1 MMLDAFF
8 WIGLLLARRPAG
20 ARRPA
25 RTDLGLLARACLA
38 ALALLPLPA
47 RANGTPVKVI
57 LTYQPGLSNW
67 GPQTAS
73 GIAEIV
79 FGEGEVRL
87 LATGLPQLQGER
99 YTLWLL
105 RSASG
110 EALALAQG
118 DADRNSGVRID
129 TVLSDSIPE
138 KGWDIVLL
146 TVEPAGTLP
155 PSPGPRHS
163 IAGYFPREGTGV
175 GGELPRP
182 RELPRTG
189 GETLPATTLPSVPL
203 PQPQASDAQTASI
216 PPTVGHR
223 GGLPTWSLVAV
234 ISLGVG
240 LGLGYGVAR
249 TRR

>member
-1 MMLDAFF
+1 MIPVRTVLMPVPVQLSRAIL
-8 WIGLLLARRPAG
+8 WLLFAMVLLPALAV
-20 ARRPA
+20 
-25 RTDLGLLARACLA
+25 A
-38 ALALLPLPA
+38 ALPGPHTVL
-47 RANGTPVKVI
+47 ANGTPVKVI

-99 YTLWLL
+99 YTIWLM
-105 RSASG
+105 RSDSG

-118 DADRNSGVRID
+118 EADRNSGVRID
-129 TVLSDSIPE
+129 TVLNDSIPE
-138 KGWDIVLL
+138 KGWDVVLL
-146 TVEPAGTLP
+146 TVEPAGVLP

-163 IAGYFPREGTGV
+163 IAGYVPREGSGGG

-189 GETLPATTLPSVPL
+189 GDAPITTALPSVPL
-203 PQPQASDAQTASI
+203 PQPAGTGAQAAAAPVATERSGIRLWSVAS
-216 PPTVGHR
+216 
-223 GGLPTWSLVAV
+223 A
-234 ISLGVG
+234 ISLAVG
-240 LGLGYGVAR
+240 LGLGYGVVR

>member
-1 MMLDAFF
+1 M
-8 WIGLLLARRPAG
+8 I
-20 ARRPA
+20 PA
-25 RTDLGLLARACLA
+25 RTVLMPAPARPGRALLRVLFVLLLLA
-38 ALALLPLPA
+38 ALAVAVLPGPRPA
-47 RANGTPVKVI
+47 QANGTPVKVI

-99 YTLWLL
+99 YTIWLL
-105 RSASG
+105 RSDSG

-129 TVLSDSIPE
+129 TVLNDSIPE

-146 TVEPAGTLP
+146 TVEPAGALP

-163 IAGYFPREGTGV
+163 IAGYFPRDGAGGS

-189 GETLPATTLPSVPL
+189 GDAPVTTALPSVPL
-203 PQPQASDAQTASI
+203 PQPAGTGAQAAAAPVAAPRSGI
-216 PPTVGHR
+216 P
-223 GGLPTWSLVAV
+223 LWSVVSA
-234 ISLGVG
+234 ISLAVG
-240 LGLGYGVAR
+240 LSLGYSVAR

>member
-1 MMLDAFF
+1 MIPLQTIVMPVLAQHSRAMRRLLFM
-8 WIGLLLARRPAG
+8 LLLLLVLAGTAPLGPRPVQ
-20 ARRPA
+20 
-25 RTDLGLLARACLA
+25 
-38 ALALLPLPA
+38 
-47 RANGTPVKVI
+47 ANGTPVKVI
-57 LTYQPGLSNW
+57 LTYRPGLSNW

-99 YTLWLL
+99 YTIWLM
-105 RSASG
+105 RSDSG

-129 TVLSDSIPE
+129 TVLNDSIPE

-146 TVEPAGTLP
+146 TVEPAGVLP
-155 PSPGPRHS
+155 PSPGSQHS
-163 IAGYFPREGTGV
+163 IAGYFPRESAGGA

-189 GETLPATTLPSVPL
+189 GEASVTMTLPSVPV
-203 PQPQASDAQTASI
+203 PQPAGTSTQAAAA
-216 PPTVGHR
+216 PVAAHR
-223 GGLPTWSLVAV
+223 GGVPLWVLASGVSLA
-234 ISLGVG
+234 VG
-240 LGLGYGVAR
+240 LGLGYSVAR

>member
-1 MMLDAFF
+1 MIPVRTMFIPALAQRSRAIFRLRF
-8 WIGLLLARRPAG
+8 AMLLLP
-20 ARRPA
+20 
-25 RTDLGLLARACLA
+25 
-38 ALALLPLPA
+38 ALAVAVLPGPHTV
-47 RANGTPVKVI
+47 RANGTPVKII

-99 YTLWLL
+99 YTIWLM
-105 RSASG
+105 RSDSG

-129 TVLSDSIPE
+129 TVLNDSIPE
-138 KGWDIVLL
+138 KGWDVVLL
-146 TVEPAGTLP
+146 TVEPAGALP

-163 IAGYFPREGTGV
+163 IAGYFPRESTGGG

-189 GETLPATTLPSVPL
+189 GDGPITTALSSLPL
-203 PQPQASDAQTASI
+203 PQPAGTGAQAAAAPGATPRSGIPLWSVASAI
-216 PPTVGHR
+216 
-223 GGLPTWSLVAV
+223 SLVV
-234 ISLGVG
+234 GLSLG
-240 LGLGYGVAR
+240 YSVAR